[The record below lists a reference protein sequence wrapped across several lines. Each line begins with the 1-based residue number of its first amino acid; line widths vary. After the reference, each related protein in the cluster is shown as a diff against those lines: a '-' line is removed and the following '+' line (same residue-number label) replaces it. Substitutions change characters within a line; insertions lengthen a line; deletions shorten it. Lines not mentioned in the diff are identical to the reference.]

1 MKKFLLSFIILCS
14 LHAVSQEYYNE
25 WIDYSKTYYKF
36 KVGANGLYRISQS
49 TLAAAGLGS
58 ASAEDFQLWRN
69 GTEVPIFTSVATGTL
84 SASDYIEFWGMMN
97 DGKPDKNLYRN
108 PSFQITDKW
117 SLETDTASFFL
128 TVNPGSMNLR
138 FISTANTAATTGLP
152 VEPYFMYRNSTF
164 FKDQMNGGYA
174 VNVGAYMYSSSYD
187 RGEGWTS
194 SNIGTNATL
203 STSLS
208 GLFAYTGA
216 APAPVFNIAVSGT
229 ATNQR
234 RYRVK
239 INGDSVLG
247 NQSNYFNITKD
258 TTTFPLSL
266 ITSGTANVEVANIT
280 SVANDRLVIHNF
292 EITYARQFNFGGAA
306 NFEFILPASGTGK
319 HLQISGFNNGGIAPV
334 LYDLTNNKRYVG
346 DISTAG
352 MVKFVVE
359 PSSTEVNYVLVSE
372 AASNIKTVNSFQA
385 RTFMNYGVD
394 TNQGDYIIISNPLL
408 TAGPAGVNP
417 VEEYR
422 SYRSS
427 VNGGSYGAMTV
438 MIEDITDQFG
448 FGIKKNPIAIRNFLQ
463 FARDNFNIRPKFVL
477 LIGKGIDYTSQRLNQ
492 SNPDVDRLNLV
503 PSFGSPSSDVML
515 SSDPGSS
522 LPQIPIGRLSVVY
535 PQEII
540 DYLNK
545 VKQFELAQQ
554 TPSPLLVDK
563 AWMKNIVHV
572 VGASEP
578 ALQNTLYG
586 YMSIY
591 KQIIQD
597 TFYGGKVTTFA
608 KNSSNPVDQINSD
621 ELDRLFTE
629 GISLLTYFGHSG
641 SSSLE
646 FNLNNPDQYNNTGKY
661 PVFIALGCNAG
672 NFYGFNTARFTV
684 KETLSESFVLAPNKG
699 SIAFIASSHFGI
711 PDYLHLYNQKFYESA
726 SVKNYGKGLGEISAS
741 AIADIFAYTTEEDFY
756 ARATCEETSIHGDPA
771 VKMNPHE
778 KPDYA
783 VEPQNIRV
791 SPAIISVADN
801 RFNVFVKSINIGKA
815 INTNIARQITREYP
829 NGVSEVVY
837 RDTIPG
843 IRYADS
849 LSVNIPIDALRDKG
863 TNRIT
868 FTIDADNDVDELF
881 ESNNSVTKEFVIY
894 ENELRPV
901 FPYNFAIVNKQ
912 NIKFYASTANP
923 FATTQTYRFEM
934 DTTEKFNSPLLQFA
948 TKTSAGGV
956 IEFAS
961 PMTFTDSTVYYWRVS
976 PISPTGG
983 YNWNNSS
990 FIYLPA
996 SDPGFNQSHF
1006 YQHLKS
1012 ATVTMHMDSTT
1023 RSWKFNDKMHN
1034 IFVRNGVFPTA
1045 ASTASDLS
1053 VALDGDPYI
1062 RSVCGVSNIIVHVID
1077 PVTFKPWK
1085 NNPFPQPGLY
1095 GSQPICGNTRIYNF
1109 QFSIMDTGSRRR
1121 LMQFLDYIPSGY
1133 YVVIRNTSG
1142 TDPLSNTY
1150 ASEWK
1155 ADTNYFGSG
1164 NSIYHRMY
1172 NQGFTGIDSFN
1183 QPRAFIFTYK
1193 KDNPQSLT
1201 PKFTFSS
1208 GILDRITLSSDVF
1221 TPDSSGSIIS
1231 PVFGPAKAW
1240 KKLIWKGT
1248 SSESPST
1255 DITRVSLLGVKINGA
1270 VDTLNTFDNLLAN
1283 EFDISAVNPLI
1294 YPYLQ
1299 LKVFALDTTHYTPY
1313 QLQYWRITYVP
1324 KPEGAVA
1331 PNILFT
1337 MKDTFELG
1345 EPMDFKLAFQ
1355 NISEVGFDSIKI
1367 RITITDRNNVNHVT
1381 TYKSRPLSAGDTIV
1395 VRLPIDNSSLMGM
1408 NSMLV
1413 DINPDN
1419 DQPELH
1425 HFNNFIF
1432 KNFLVLGDTLN
1443 PYLDVTFDNMHIV
1456 NGDIVSA
1463 KPDILIR
1470 LKDDARFRLLDD
1482 TSLVTVQVLD
1492 PDGNLTTYP
1501 FSAADILQFI
1511 PAQPGSSD
1519 GNTASIRFRPSFEK
1533 DGHYELIIKARDKS
1547 NNQAGQ
1553 IAYRIGFEV
1562 ITKPMISNMLNYP
1575 NPFTSSTAFVFTI
1588 TGSQVPQNI
1597 KIQILTVTG
1606 KIVREIT
1613 KAELGQLRVGR
1624 NITEFKWD
1632 GTDQYG
1638 RQLANGVYL
1647 YRLVTN
1653 LNGKSLDKYTS
1664 EGEKT
1669 DKFFN
1674 KGYGKMYLMR

>member
-1 MKKFLLSFIILCS
+1 MKKLILFVIILCS
-14 LHAVSQEYYNE
+14 AQAFSQEYNNE

-36 KVGANGLYRISQS
+36 KVGSNGVYRIPQPA
-49 TLAAAGLGS
+49 LAAAGLG
-58 ASAEDFQLWRN
+58 AVPAQDFQLWRN
-69 GTEVPIFTSVATGTL
+69 GNEVALYISVASGTL
-84 SASDYIEFWGMMN
+84 AAGDYIEFWGMMN

-117 SLETDTASFFL
+117 SLETDTASYFL

-138 FISTANTAATTGLP
+138 FTPTANPVTGTSLP
-152 VEPYFMYRNSTF
+152 VEPYFMYRNANYF
-164 FKDQMNGGYA
+164 RNQLNGGYA
-174 VNVGAYMYSSSYD
+174 VNVGSYMYSSSYD

-194 SNIGTNATL
+194 SNIGSNATL
-203 STSLS
+203 STSLT

-247 NQSNYFNITKD
+247 NQSDYFNITKD
-258 TTTFPLSL
+258 TAVIPLSL
-266 ITSGTANVEVANIT
+266 LASGSANVEVTNIT
-280 SVANDRLVIHNF
+280 SVASDRLVVHKF
-292 EITYARQFNFGGAA
+292 ELYYARQFNFGGAS
-306 NFEFILPASGTGK
+306 NFEFTLPASGSGK
-319 HLQISGFNNGGIAPV
+319 HLQITNFNYGTTAPV

-352 MVKFVVE
+352 TVKFVVE

-372 AASNIKTVNSFQA
+372 EAGNIKTVNSFQT
-385 RTFMNYGVD
+385 RSFMNYGVD

-408 TAGPAGVNP
+408 TSGPAGINP

-422 SYRSS
+422 SYRSTAA
-427 VNGGSYGAMTV
+427 GGGYVAITV

-448 FGIKKNPIAIRNFLQ
+448 FGMKKNPLAIRNFLQ
-463 FARDNFNIRPKFVL
+463 FARENFTIKPKFVF
-477 LIGKGIDYTSQRLNQ
+477 LIGKGVDYTQQRNYET
-492 SNPDVDRLNLV
+492 NPLIDRLNLV
-503 PSFGSPSSDVML
+503 PPFGYPASDGML
-515 SSDPGSS
+515 TADPGSS
-522 LPQIPIGRLSVVY
+522 LPKIPVGRLSVVT

-554 TPSPLLVDK
+554 TPSPLLADK

-578 ALQNTLYG
+578 ALQATLYG

-591 KQIIQD
+591 KNIIQD
-597 TFYGGKVTTFA
+597 TFYGGKVTTFSKYSA
-608 KNSSNPVDQINSD
+608 NPVDQINSE
-621 ELDRLFTE
+621 ELDRLFAE

-641 SSSLE
+641 SSSLD

-672 NFYGFNTARFTV
+672 NFYNFNSSRFTV
-684 KETLSESFVLAPNKG
+684 KETLSETFVLAPNKG

-711 PDYLHLYNQKFYESA
+711 PDYLHLFNQKFYESA

-741 AIADIFAYTTEEDFY
+741 AITDIFAYTTEEDFY
-756 ARATCEETSIHGDPA
+756 ARATCEETSIHGDPSL
-771 VKMNPHE
+771 KLNSHE
-778 KPDYA
+778 KPDY
-783 VEPQNIRV
+783 VIEPQNLRI
-791 SPAIISVADN
+791 SPAIISVSDAH
-801 RFNVFVKSINIGKA
+801 FNVFAKSLNIGKA
-815 INTNIARQITREYP
+815 ISTPIARQITREFP
-829 NGVSEVVY
+829 NGTTKVIY

-849 LSVNIPIDALRDKG
+849 ISINLNIDPIRDKG
-863 TNRIT
+863 NNKIT
-868 FTIDADNDVDELF
+868 FTIEADNEVDELF
-881 ESNNSVTKEFVIY
+881 ETNNSVTKEFVIY
-894 ENELRPV
+894 ENDLKPV
-901 FPYNFAIVNKQ
+901 YPFNFSIVNKQ
-912 NIKFYASTANP
+912 NIIFYSSTANP
-923 FATTQTYRFEM
+923 FAGLQTYRFEI
-934 DTTEKFNSPLLQFA
+934 DTTEKFNSPLLKFA
-948 TKTSAGGV
+948 TTQSKGGV
-956 IEFAS
+956 IAFTN
-961 PMTFTDSTVYYWRVS
+961 PMLFTDSTVYYWRVS
-976 PISPTGG
+976 PVSSTGFT
-983 YNWNNSS
+983 WNSSS

-996 SDPGFNQSHF
+996 SDPGFNQSDY

-1012 ATVTMHMDSTT
+1012 SYAGMRLDTNTHTF
-1023 RSWKFNDKMHN
+1023 KFNN
-1034 IFVRNGVFPTA
+1034 VTNQLYIRNGVWISATA
-1045 ASTASDLS
+1045 FNSDISVTANTKNLNGNCNFN
-1053 VALDGDPYI
+1053 VLVFYVFDG
-1062 RSVCGVSNIIVHVID
+1062 N
-1077 PVTFKPWK
+1077 TFKPIP
-1085 NNPFPQPGLY
+1085 NAPFGSPGLY
-1095 GSQPICGNTRIYNF
+1095 GSKPMCENRERTKYNF
-1109 QFSIMDTGSRRR
+1109 EYENTAAGRALALQFINQVAPGN
-1121 LMQFLDYIPSGY
+1121 
-1133 YVVIRNTSG
+1133 YVVIRYA
-1142 TDPLSNTY
+1142 LS
-1150 ASEWK
+1150 
-1155 ADTNYFGSG
+1155 SG
-1164 NSIYHRMY
+1164 NTVFDKAPQWANDSLIYGTNTLY
-1172 NQGFTGIDSFN
+1172 NYLKATGFNNLDSFN
-1183 QPRAFIFTYK
+1183 RQRVFAYVFRKSDPSFTSVSGFSDGAFDIMT
-1193 KDNPQSLT
+1193 LT
-1201 PKFTFSS
+1201 ATPP
-1208 GILDRITLSSDVF
+1208 SSDSVGYI
-1221 TPDSSGSIIS
+1221 TS
-1231 PVFGPAKAW
+1231 PVFGPARSW
-1240 KKLIWKGT
+1240 KTVKWRGQTADPGPGDLALLSVIGIKTNGT
-1248 SSESPST
+1248 ADILFNNIGTAQTNFDVSS
-1255 DITRVSLLGVKINGA
+1255 
-1270 VDTLNTFDNLLAN
+1270 VDA
-1283 EFDISAVNPLI
+1283 SV
-1294 YPYLQ
+1294 YPYMQ
-1299 LKVFALDTTHYTPY
+1299 LRLRTADSVYYTPY
-1313 QLQYWRITYVP
+1313 QLRSWQITYVP
-1324 KPEGAVA
+1324 RAEGAVA

-1345 EPMDFKLAFQ
+1345 EPMEFKLAFQ
-1355 NISEVGFDSIKI
+1355 NVSEVAFDSLKVKI
-1367 RITITDRNNVNHVT
+1367 SITDANNFTRVL
-1381 TYKSRPLSAGDTIV
+1381 TYKARPLNGGDTIV
-1395 VRLPIDNSSLMGM
+1395 VRLPIDNSTLRGM

-1413 DINPDN
+1413 DVNPDN

-1425 HFNNFIF
+1425 HFNNFIY
-1432 KNFLVLGDTLN
+1432 KNFVVLGDTLS

-1482 TSLVTVQVLD
+1482 TSLVYIQVLD

-1501 FSAADILQFI
+1501 FSATDILQFI
-1511 PAQPGSSD
+1511 PAQAGASD
-1519 GNTASIRFRPSFEK
+1519 GNAATIHFRPTFTK
-1533 DGHYELIIKARDKS
+1533 DGHYELIIKAKDKS

-1562 ITKPMISNMLNYP
+1562 INKPMISNMLNYP

-1588 TGSQVPQNI
+1588 TGSQVPQNM
-1597 KIQILTVTG
+1597 KIQILTITG

-1613 KAELGQLRVGR
+1613 KAELGPLRVGR

-1653 LNGKSLDKYTS
+1653 LNGKSLDKYTA